1 MTNVSVKLANDAE
14 YQNLVVKGQA
24 TFENGFFARLHTNV
38 MDATNATIDTLTI
51 ETLNQSN
58 SVGNPFSGVTLAPN
72 ELVALTSTKSLTTY
86 PYSTDAIDETVVQRP
101 ASNGINSNY
110 LAGSGS
116 SNQLVLGT
124 DDTITF
130 NAVANGFNG
139 GLGFGTG
146 NSATSQLVLSGSDAI
161 VNSRAGINKI
171 AISDDNGSAMHIKTL
186 LDSGAGQRSDFAFA
200 TNDAVNWNIC
210 CTDLGGGNADL
221 EWRYNSLSGP
231 TRWRFTMASSTT
243 DPVEMSGRL
252 LPNLTN
258 QYSLGTT
265 SKRWGQL
272 FMGTQSLTGIGGSA
286 NFTDQPATGLGTTV
300 SLTTAAQAAASITY
314 TNGTQLAQ
322 SPLFFS
328 VSAYAGTT
336 GIPMFQYNNTFGS
349 VILINVST
357 GAALN
362 GTATFSFGILN
373 GNGIGP

>member
-1 MTNVSVKLANDAE
+1 MTNVSVKLAKDAE

-24 TFENGFFARLHTNV
+24 TFETGFFGRLHTNAI
-38 MDATNATIDTLTI
+38 DATDATIDTLTI

-86 PYSTDAIDETVVQRP
+86 PYSTEAIDETVVQRP
-101 ASNGINSNY
+101 ASNGINANY

-124 DDTITF
+124 DDTISF

-146 NSATSQLVLSGSDAI
+146 SSAATQLTLSGSSSV
-161 VNSRAGINKI
+161 VNSRAGVNRI
-171 AISDDNGSAMHIKTL
+171 AISDDNGSAMTIRTM
-186 LDSGAGQRSDFAFA
+186 LDSGSGRQSDFVFA
-200 TNDAVNWNIC
+200 TNDAVNWNVTSI
-210 CTDLGGGNADL
+210 DLGSGQADL
-221 EWRYNSLSGP
+221 ELRYNSISGP
-231 TRWRFTMASSTT
+231 TRWRFRLASSTT

-252 LPNLTN
+252 LPDITN
-258 QYSLGTT
+258 THSLGTT

-272 FMGTQSLTGIGGSA
+272 FMGTQTLTGIGGSA
-286 NFTDQPATGLGTTV
+286 NFTDQPATGLGTTT

-314 TNGTQLAQ
+314 TNGTQLPQ
-322 SPLFFS
+322 SPIFFS